1 MLPLGPGMLTTEIT
15 STTPLAT
22 MTANPPGRDRGSVL
36 ILTLV
41 LSIVLSLIVIGLATF
56 AATGLATSDVT
67 SQRNAVVA
75 SATAAVQYEIEEL
88 AHKRSEPCSD
98 ADAEIAVP
106 SGLAINGASLTLWC
120 RPAGWFDGHPA
131 AVLEAT
137 ATNPE
142 TSVTVSALVQ
152 VPRGKWR
159 ADVVGWSVG

>member
-1 MLPLGPGMLTTEIT
+1 MLTTAASTIP
-15 STTPLAT
+15 TTPT
-22 MTANPPGRDRGSVL
+22 TAAGRRRDDGSVL

-41 LSIVLSLIVIGLATF
+41 LSVVLSLVVIGLATF

-67 SQRNAVVA
+67 TERNAVVA

-98 ADAEIAVP
+98 ADTQIPLPGA
-106 SGLAINGASLTLWC
+106 LAINDASLTLWC

-137 ATNPE
+137 ASNPQ
-142 TSVTVSALVQ
+142 TSVTVSALVE

-159 ADVVGWSVG
+159 ADVVGWSVD